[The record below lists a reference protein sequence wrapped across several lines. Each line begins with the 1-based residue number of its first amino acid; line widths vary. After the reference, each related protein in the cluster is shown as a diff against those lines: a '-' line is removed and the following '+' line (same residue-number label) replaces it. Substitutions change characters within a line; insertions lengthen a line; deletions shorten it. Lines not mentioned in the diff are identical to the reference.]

1 MAVVRSFASWIFW
14 LLATMAV
21 GGTIGALLSGIEG
34 IGVGIVAGGFAYSC
48 FSFWRNGSAS
58 RKSD

>member
-1 MAVVRSFASWIFW
+1 MAVVRSLSIWIFW

-34 IGVGIVAGGFAYSC
+34 IGVGIIAGGFTYSC
-48 FSFWRNGSAS
+48 LDLWR
-58 RKSD
+58 KW